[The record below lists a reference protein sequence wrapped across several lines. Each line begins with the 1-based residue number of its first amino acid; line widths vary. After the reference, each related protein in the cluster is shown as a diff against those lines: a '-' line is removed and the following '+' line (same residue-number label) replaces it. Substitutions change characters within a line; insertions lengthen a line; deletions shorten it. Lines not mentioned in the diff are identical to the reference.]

1 MNSLAAIS
9 AKHIKDMI
17 LDKQISNI
25 CMESHEEVI
34 SKLKFIGYI
43 QKDEKINTRHVHR
56 QPNTLFTKICRFLI
70 YPDNRNNALKFIKE
84 VIGRSFEILE
94 QHLTHKNMLG
104 SKTLINDIVK
114 ARQGVLNLKHT
125 YNEDTKFCCD
135 LDVIIE
141 IIASKLTLLK
151 ETTPE
156 LFEESKE

>member
-25 CMESHEEVI
+25 CLESHEEVI

-70 YPDNRNNALKFIKE
+70 YPDNRNNALKFVKE
-84 VIGRSFEILE
+84 VISRSFEILE
-94 QHLTHKNMLG
+94 QNLVHKNVLV
-104 SKTLINDIVK
+104 SKTIVNDIIK
-114 ARQGVLNLKHT
+114 ARQGILNLKHT

-141 IIASKLTLLK
+141 VIASKLTILR
-151 ETTPE
+151 ESNSE
-156 LFEESKE
+156 LFDETKE

>member
-1 MNSLAAIS
+1 
-9 AKHIKDMI
+9 
-17 LDKQISNI
+17 
-25 CMESHEEVI
+25 
-34 SKLKFIGYI
+34 
-43 QKDEKINTRHVHR
+43 
-56 QPNTLFTKICRFLI
+56 
-70 YPDNRNNALKFIKE
+70 
-84 VIGRSFEILE
+84 
-94 QHLTHKNMLG
+94 MLG